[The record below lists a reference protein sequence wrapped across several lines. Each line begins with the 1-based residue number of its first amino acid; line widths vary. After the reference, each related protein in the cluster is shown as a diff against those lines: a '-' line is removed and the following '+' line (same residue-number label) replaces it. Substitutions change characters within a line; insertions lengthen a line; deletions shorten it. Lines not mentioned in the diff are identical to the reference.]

1 MPISMRCPGCQTR
14 FDFADDLDGKRV
26 KCKSCGDIFRIA
38 SPTPVKKARVEDDPD
53 DDRPRVRHRDDDD
66 DDRPPSRTRRPV
78 LDDEDDR
85 PTRSRSRVDDDDD
98 DRPSRSRSRAD
109 DSDDELPRRR
119 RDDDEDD
126 RPQKKRMNPL
136 FWILPVSFVGL
147 ILVTVV
153 LILVIRGGKKK
164 GGSGTV
170 GDLVLAPTKSC
181 PLDVPEKDAGTLVL
195 PDGGNTFGLIRKL
208 DPNKRAWVFDP
219 YDLTAGRRVGS
230 IELTGVTDPK
240 AHALSPDGK
249 KLLIMEFE
257 GLGWAGDHSLRL
269 WSLPDNKQMTQDKWI
284 PYPKVERNP
293 FDAPALYRAEFV
305 ANDRILAL
313 GTRRSYYM
321 YQLPSFEY
329 SQGQGTTADKEPLG
343 KHSGMTPSNVHQL
356 QWQAAFS
363 ANRQKMAVWT
373 GDGYEIIGTVD
384 GVQQSITPSVKAL
397 AKQMWAGEAFLDRV
411 AAGPVA
417 FSPDGNTLAGIITHD
432 FGRKRHLLCLWD
444 TRETK
449 DPVVY
454 PIAENQFYDAPSL
467 HWWGNKFVV
476 THGGMTEGMLIDVR
490 TGLPRRQLM
499 GPAYKHYGFSRD
511 GKLWYA
517 ASEDRNKPA
526 TMHVVDGLDPDQLK
540 EPDDYEQIL
549 DLSQEFYL
557 RRLWLEPTGVLRQ
570 PTRDDPPTK
579 QRLIRRP

>member
-38 SPTPVKKARVEDDPD
+38 APAPVKKVRVDDDPD
-53 DDRPRVRHRDDDD
+53 DDRPRVRRRDDDEDDDRPASRSRRPVRDDDD
-66 DDRPPSRTRRPV
+66 DDRPA
-78 LDDEDDR
+78 
-85 PTRSRSRVDDDDD
+85 RSRSRD
-98 DRPSRSRSRAD
+98 D
-109 DSDDELPRRR
+109 DSDDDLPRRR
-119 RDDDEDD
+119 RDEDDDEDF
-126 RPQKKRMNPL
+126 RSKKKRLNPL
-136 FWILPVSFVGL
+136 VWILPVAFVGL
-147 ILVTVV
+147 LVAVVVVV
-153 LILVIRGGKKK
+153 LVFRGGKKK
-164 GGSGTV
+164 SGAGDP

-181 PLDVPEKDAGTLVL
+181 PLDVPEKDAGYLVL

-208 DPNKRAWVFDP
+208 DPSKRAWVFDP
-219 YDLTAGRRVGS
+219 YDLAAGRRVGS

-240 AHALSPDGK
+240 AYALSPDGK
-249 KLLIMEFE
+249 KLLITEID
-257 GLGWAGDHSLRL
+257 GIGWAGDQSLRL
-269 WSLPDNKQMTQDKWI
+269 WSIPDNKQITQDRWI
-284 PYPKVERNP
+284 PFPKVEKNP
-293 FDAPALYRAEFV
+293 FDAPALYRAEFI

-313 GTRRSYYM
+313 GNRRSFYI
-321 YQLPSFEY
+321 YQLPSFEV
-329 SQGQGTTADKEPLG
+329 SAGQGTVADKEPLG
-343 KHSGMTPSNVHQL
+343 KQIGMTPSNFHQI

-373 GDGYEIIGTVD
+373 GDGYEIIGTAD
-384 GVQQSITPSVKAL
+384 GVRQSITPSVKAL
-397 AKQMWAGEAFLDRV
+397 AKKEWAGEAFLDRV

-417 FSPDGNTLAGIITHD
+417 FSPDGNTLAAILTHD

-449 DPVVY
+449 DPIVT
-454 PIAENQFYDAPSL
+454 PIAENQLYDSSSV

-499 GPAYKHYGFSRD
+499 GPVNKHYGFSRD

-517 ASEDRNKPA
+517 ASEERTKPG
-526 TMHVVDGLDPDQLK
+526 TMHVVDALDPDQLK

-549 DLSQEFYL
+549 DLGQEFYL